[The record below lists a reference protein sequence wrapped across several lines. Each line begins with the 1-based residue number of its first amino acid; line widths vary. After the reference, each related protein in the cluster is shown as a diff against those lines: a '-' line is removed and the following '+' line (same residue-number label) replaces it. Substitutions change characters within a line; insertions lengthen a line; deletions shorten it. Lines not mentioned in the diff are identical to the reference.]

1 VLGGSSYN
9 SPFVKLLIRLLI
21 RAYKLFVS
29 PILHWMAGPGAG
41 CRFEPT
47 CSAYF
52 LAAVETHG
60 CLRGV
65 TLGVKRICRC
75 NPWCEPGYD
84 PVPPNPKSSSSPAPL
99 SH

>member
-1 VLGGSSYN
+1 
-9 SPFVKLLIRLLI
+9 VKLLIRLLI
-21 RAYKLFVS
+21 RAYKFLVS

-52 LAAVETHG
+52 LEAVETHG
-60 CLRGV
+60 TFRGLR
-65 TLGVKRICRC
+65 LGVSRICRC

-84 PVPPNPKSSSSPAPL
+84 PVPPAPKKPSSSPAPL